1 MHQAPVPPR
10 PPVAAPTLFP
20 SSRLRRTGAIAA
32 ASAASVAVRLVRHHG
47 TSLPGMLANRI
58 DPLLV
63 RDLASQL
70 GHVILVVGTN
80 GKTTT
85 ARLTARIIAKAAG
98 KPPVANRSGANL
110 RQGIASS
117 LVAEANLLGRL
128 RHPGGS
134 AVLEVDELAFG
145 GLVDTVTPSVVVLLN
160 LFRDQLDRYGE
171 VDAIVDVWRAALDR
185 LPSGTVLVSCAD
197 DPRVENL
204 VAASGHRIV
213 RFGLAGPVREGT
225 AVVPHHAPASPEAG
239 PTAADPVACPV
250 CGTSL
255 ECSWV
260 SLGHL
265 GAWACPAGHVRRA
278 APDVSVR
285 IVDADRDGSSRIE
298 FAGRFG
304 SEHLRIRLAG
314 ITAAYDAAAA
324 VAAATVTGIGPLDA
338 IRALDGATPAFG
350 RFEEAR
356 FRGRRIVLALA
367 KNPASLT
374 ESARVAASLRPDGV
388 LVGLS
393 DEPADGRDVSW
404 IWDVDFEVLR
414 GIPALGVTG
423 SRGNDLALRLKYA
436 SGELGARWP
445 IVVRTA
451 VAERAIQRMLSAIR
465 PGGTLVVL
473 ATYTSLLAMR
483 AALQRHGA
491 VSAMPR

>member
-10 PPVAAPTLFP
+10 PPAAPPLFP
-20 SSRLRRTGAIAA
+20 STRLTRTGAIVAA
-32 ASAASVAVRLVRHHG
+32 AAASVAVRLVHHDG

-58 DPLLV
+58 DPFLV

-85 ARLTARIIAKAAG
+85 ARLTARIIAKAEG
-98 KPPVANRSGANL
+98 RPPIANRSGANL

-117 LVAEANLLGRL
+117 LVAEANLFGRL
-128 RHPGGS
+128 RHPGGA

-145 GLVDTVTPSVVVLLN
+145 GLVDTVRPSVVVLLN

-171 VDAIVDVWRAALDR
+171 IDAIVDAWRAALDR
-185 LPSGTVLVSCAD
+185 LPPGTTLVSCAD

-213 RFGLAGPVREGT
+213 RFGLAGPLGDGAASLTLATTR
-225 AVVPHHAPASPEAG
+225 SPEPA
-239 PTAADPVACPV
+239 PSAADPVACPA
-250 CGTSL
+250 CGATL

-260 SLGHL
+260 ALGHL
-265 GAWACPAGHVRRA
+265 GAWACPAGHVRRT
-278 APDVSVR
+278 APDVSAR
-285 IVDADRDGSSRIE
+285 IVDADREGSSRIE
-298 FAGRFG
+298 LAGRFG
-304 SEHLRIRLAG
+304 SERLTIQLAG
-314 ITAAYDAAAA
+314 VAAAYDAAAA
-324 VAAATVTGIGPLDA
+324 VAAATVTGVSPRDA

-350 RFEEAR
+350 RFEETR

-414 GIPALGVTG
+414 GIPAVGVTG

-436 SGELGARWP
+436 TGELGARWP
-445 IVVRTA
+445 IVVRTS
-451 VAERAIQRMLSAIR
+451 VAERAVQRMLTAIR

-483 AALQRHGA
+483 AALQRQGA